1 MSTNQLGSSLPEV
14 VDRRL
19 RRPGLDYYMKP
30 RQVAKRLGLSKDYI
44 LDLIAKGKPDGIYP
58 AVKPSSN
65 LVLVSESAVRAWLK
79 RNERD
84 LSW

>member
-1 MSTNQLGSSLPEV
+1 MK
-14 VDRRL
+14 DDKIL
-19 RRPGLDYYMKP
+19 RRRRSGLDYYLKP
-30 RQVAKRLGLSKDYI
+30 RQVAERLGLSKDYI

-65 LVLVSESAVRAWLK
+65 LVLISESAVQAWLK

-84 LSW
+84 TCW